1 MAHYFTNDENLKSE
15 IKRVDT
21 VIHSTS
27 YYFYTDN
34 GVFSKG
40 ELDFGTELLL
50 KTFEYN
56 YPREK
61 TLLDM
66 GCGCGPIGIYA
77 SKLGFTVDMS
87 DVNKRAI
94 HLSKMS
100 LKEQDLKANVFESD
114 AYQNINNKYDYI
126 VSNPPI
132 RVGKEKL
139 YEIIMGSKDHLKDN
153 GELWIVVRKQQG
165 AESLIRDMREVYSN
179 VEVIA
184 KKKGFFIIK
193 AILKTI

>member
-1 MAHYFTNDENLKSE
+1 MAHYFTNEENLKSE
-15 IKRVDT
+15 IEK
-21 VIHSTS
+21 VIAEINGIPF
-27 YYFYTDN
+27 YFYTDN

-50 KTFEYN
+50 KNFKYDN
-56 YPREK
+56 PNNK
-61 TLLDM
+61 TLLDI

-77 SKLGFTVDMS
+77 SHLGFAVDMS

-100 LKEQDLKANVFESD
+100 LKEQNLNANVFESD
-114 AYQNINNKYDYI
+114 AYKNITNKYDYI

-139 YEIIMGSKDHLKDN
+139 YEIVMNAKEHLKD
-153 GELWIVVRKQQG
+153 GGSLWIVVRKQQG
-165 AESLIRDMREVYSN
+165 AESMVRDMKNVYKT
-179 VEVIA
+179 VEVVA

-193 AILKTI
+193 ASLI

>member
-1 MAHYFTNDENLKSE
+1 MAHYFTNEENLKSE
-15 IKRVDT
+15 IEK
-21 VIHSTS
+21 VIAEINGIPF
-27 YYFYTDN
+27 YFYTDN

-50 KTFEYN
+50 KNFKYDN
-56 YPREK
+56 PNNK
-61 TLLDM
+61 TLLDI

-77 SKLGFTVDMS
+77 SHLGFIVDMS

-100 LKEQDLKANVFESD
+100 LKEQNLNANVFESD
-114 AYQNINNKYDYI
+114 AYKNITNKYDYI

-139 YEIIMGSKDHLKDN
+139 YEIVMNAKEHLKD
-153 GELWIVVRKQQG
+153 GGSLWIVVRKQQG
-165 AESLIRDMREVYSN
+165 AESMVRDMKNAYKT

-193 AILKTI
+193 ASLI

>member
-1 MAHYFTNDENLKSE
+1 MAHYFTNEENLKSE
-15 IKRVDT
+15 IEK
-21 VIHSTS
+21 VIAEINGIPF
-27 YYFYTDN
+27 YFYTDN

-50 KTFEYN
+50 KNFKYDN
-56 YPREK
+56 PNNK
-61 TLLDM
+61 TLLDI

-77 SKLGFTVDMS
+77 SHLGFTVDMS

-100 LKEQDLKANVFESD
+100 LKEQNLNANVFESD
-114 AYQNINNKYDYI
+114 AYKNINNKYDYI

-139 YEIIMGSKDHLKDN
+139 YEIVMNAKDHLKD
-153 GELWIVVRKQQG
+153 GGTLWIVVRKQQG
-165 AESLIRDMREVYSN
+165 AESMVRDMKNVYKT
-179 VEVIA
+179 VEVIT

-193 AILKTI
+193 ASLI

>member
-1 MAHYFTNDENLKSE
+1 MAHYFKNEENLKSE
-15 IKRVDT
+15 IEK
-21 VIHSTS
+21 VIAEINGIPF
-27 YYFYTDN
+27 YFYTDN

-50 KTFEYN
+50 KNFKYDN
-56 YPREK
+56 PNNK
-61 TLLDM
+61 MLLDI

-77 SKLGFTVDMS
+77 SHLGFTVDMS

-100 LKEQDLKANVFESD
+100 LKEQGLNANVFESD
-114 AYQNINNKYDYI
+114 AYKNITNKYDYI

-139 YEIIMGSKDHLKDN
+139 YEIVMNSKEHLKD
-153 GELWIVVRKQQG
+153 GGSLWIVVRKQQG
-165 AESLIRDMREVYSN
+165 AESLIRDMKKVYKS
-179 VEVIA
+179 VEVIT
-184 KKKGFFIIK
+184 KKKGFYITK
-193 AILKTI
+193 ALIA

>member
-1 MAHYFTNDENLKSE
+1 MSHYFTNEENLKSE
-15 IKRVDT
+15 IKKVD
-21 VIHSTS
+21 VDIHSIS

-50 KTFEYN
+50 KTFEYKSN
-56 YPREK
+56 PQQK
-61 TLLDM
+61 NVLDI
-66 GCGCGPIGIYA
+66 GCGCGPIGIYTA
-77 SKLGFTVDMS
+77 KLGFTVDMS

-94 HLSKMS
+94 HLSKMA
-100 LKEQDLKANVFESD
+100 LKEQNIKANVFESD
-114 AYQNINNKYDYI
+114 AYENIVNKYDYI
-126 VSNPPI
+126 ISNPPI

-139 YEIIMGSKDHLKDN
+139 YEIIMKAKDYLKDN
-153 GELWIVVRKQQG
+153 GEIWIVVRKQQG
-165 AESLIRDMREVYSN
+165 AESLIRDMKKIYNS

-193 AILKTI
+193 AK

>member
-1 MAHYFTNDENLKSE
+1 MAHYFTNEESLKSD
-15 IKRVDT
+15 IKKVD
-21 VIHSTS
+21 VCINDIN

-56 YPREK
+56 YPQEK
-61 TLLDM
+61 TLLDI

-87 DVNKRAI
+87 DINKRAI
-94 HLSKMS
+94 HLAKKGLSEQS
-100 LKEQDLKANVFESD
+100 LKVNVFESD
-114 AYQNINNKYDYI
+114 TYENIHEKYDYI

-132 RVGKEKL
+132 RIGKQKL
-139 YEIIMGSKDHLKDN
+139 YEIVMNAKEHLKDN
-153 GELWIVVRKQQG
+153 GEVWLVVRKDKG
-165 AESLIRDMREVYSN
+165 ADSMVRDMKENYKQVKV
-179 VEVIA
+179 VE
-184 KKKGFFIIK
+184 KKKGFWIIR
-193 AILKTI
+193 ACR

>member
-1 MAHYFTNDENLKSE
+1 MAHYFTNNENLKSE
-15 IKRVDT
+15 IKKVDT
-21 VIHSTS
+21 VIHSIN

-56 YPREK
+56 YPQEK
-61 TLLDM
+61 TLLDI

-100 LKEQDLKANVFESD
+100 LKEQGLMANVFESD

-139 YEIIMGSKDHLKDN
+139 YEIIMGAKDYLKKT

-165 AESLIRDMREVYSN
+165 AESLTRDMKKVYKS
-179 VEVIA
+179 VEVIT
-184 KKKGFFIIK
+184 KKKGFYIIK
-193 AILKTI
+193 ALIT

>member
-1 MAHYFTNDENLKSE
+1 MTHYFTNEENLKSE
-15 IKRVDT
+15 IEK
-21 VIHSTS
+21 VIVEINGIPF
-27 YYFYTDN
+27 YFYTDN

-50 KTFEYN
+50 KNFKYDN
-56 YPREK
+56 PNNK
-61 TLLDM
+61 TLLDI

-77 SKLGFTVDMS
+77 SHLGFTVDMS

-100 LKEQDLKANVFESD
+100 LKEQGLNANVFESD
-114 AYQNINNKYDYI
+114 AYKNITNKYDYI

-139 YEIIMGSKDHLKDN
+139 YEIVMNAKEHLKDD
-153 GELWIVVRKQQG
+153 GSLWIVVRKQQG
-165 AESLIRDMREVYSN
+165 AESMVRDMKNAYKT

-193 AILKTI
+193 ASLI

>member
-1 MAHYFTNDENLKSE
+1 MAHYFTNEENLKSE
-15 IKRVDT
+15 IEK
-21 VIHSTS
+21 VIVEINGIPF
-27 YYFYTDN
+27 YFYTDN

-50 KTFEYN
+50 KNFKYDN
-56 YPREK
+56 PNNK
-61 TLLDM
+61 TLLDI

-77 SKLGFTVDMS
+77 SHLGFTVDMS

-100 LKEQDLKANVFESD
+100 LKEQGLNANVFESD
-114 AYQNINNKYDYI
+114 AYKNITNKYDYI

-139 YEIIMGSKDHLKDN
+139 YEIVMNAKEHLKDD
-153 GELWIVVRKQQG
+153 GSLWIVVRKQQG
-165 AESLIRDMREVYSN
+165 AESMLRDMKNAYKI

-193 AILKTI
+193 ASLI

>member
-1 MAHYFTNDENLKSE
+1 MAHYFTNEESLKSD
-15 IKRVDT
+15 IKKVD
-21 VIHSTS
+21 VCINDIN

-56 YPREK
+56 YPQEK
-61 TLLDM
+61 TLLDI

-87 DVNKRAI
+87 DIKKRAI
-94 HLSKMS
+94 HLAKKGLSEQS
-100 LKEQDLKANVFESD
+100 LKVNVFESD
-114 AYQNINNKYDYI
+114 TYENIHEKYDYI

-132 RVGKEKL
+132 RIGKQKL
-139 YEIIMGSKDHLKDN
+139 YEIVMNAKEHLKEN
-153 GELWIVVRKQQG
+153 GEVWLVVRKDKG
-165 AESLIRDMREVYSN
+165 ADSMVRDMKENYKQVKV
-179 VEVIA
+179 VE
-184 KKKGFFIIK
+184 KKKGFWIIR
-193 AILKTI
+193 ACR